1 MMEIGSYIYAPSRS
15 LPHPTLLLA
24 PTLTG
29 FYHAHPPHS
38 THTVATF
45 IKTFFAQLWVS
56 FYKNALVLKGRKLS
70 VAFTVLLPSLVVL
83 VLYIIIVSILAA
95 NTSYP
100 RFGVENGVMRYGG
113 GALIAAGAV
122 GQSALLLNTV
132 ALEKRTHLLQSLRL
146 LSMWESVHWI
156 TWFVTVAFISLV
168 GVVLSIFLAVYAF
181 DLKVYS
187 FVDGGILLLT
197 HSSLTLATIAASS
210 IAAAMVQT
218 PVTIGLVIFLSLAG
232 TVGFA
237 FLGNVLPVML
247 GGLASEK
254 WYWWGFAPLP
264 VYHFAGIFSDMT
276 FHVYNYDSVTGEP
289 SPHFYGWKEMTSAD
303 ELTQAGFGGG
313 LKQYAN
319 MFLFS

>member
-1 MMEIGSYIYAPSRS
+1 MKYHFYAMMMMEIGSYI
-15 LPHPTLLLA
+15 HPTLLLA

-38 THTVATF
+38 THTVATL

-146 LSMWESVHWI
+146 LSMCHGSRCI
-156 TWFVTVAFISLV
+156 
-168 GVVLSIFLAVYAF
+168 
-181 DLKVYS
+181 
-187 FVDGGILLLT
+187 
-197 HSSLTLATIAASS
+197 
-210 IAAAMVQT
+210 
-218 PVTIGLVIFLSLAG
+218 
-232 TVGFA
+232 
-237 FLGNVLPVML
+237 
-247 GGLASEK
+247 
-254 WYWWGFAPLP
+254 
-264 VYHFAGIFSDMT
+264 
-276 FHVYNYDSVTGEP
+276 
-289 SPHFYGWKEMTSAD
+289 
-303 ELTQAGFGGG
+303 
-313 LKQYAN
+313 
-319 MFLFS
+319 